1 MRPFNPVISPEFWFT
16 HSGLQSIGQ
25 VSALNPFR
33 ETADQVRIS
42 ADALQRP
49 YPCLHSQSNG
59 KPKGYSQGIGSFL
72 ANAPEARGANVAGDL
87 GPQRLV

>member
-1 MRPFNPVISPEFWFT
+1 MGPFNSVRSPEFSFT
-16 HSGLQSIGQ
+16 HSGLLSIHQ

-33 ETADQVRIS
+33 ETADQVRIT

-49 YPCLHSQSNG
+49 YPCLHSQSDG
-59 KPKGYSQGIGSFL
+59 KPKGYSQGVASFL